1 MASLFTVIGGVVV
14 FIAGLCYLGTSEP
27 DYMKRDNNYRQYDW

>member
-27 DYMKRDNNYRQYDW
+27 DYMKRSNNNHPYDY